1 MKLSILFDEVINE
14 VEKGILP
21 ILEMSIL
28 VYTLKSVVFSI
39 EIEGNRI
46 FFELCKC
53 LNQQLYASD
62 S

>member
-1 MKLSILFDEVINE
+1 MKLSKLFDEVINE

-21 ILEMSIL
+21 ILEMCIL

-46 FFELCKC
+46 FFELCKY